1 MQKIQPS
8 NFPTVELRA
17 SGIHG
22 KGLFSLQT
30 IKKGEKIIQYKGEK
44 ISGEEGTRRS
54 EQHDFLTY
62 IFTLNDKFD
71 IDGAVNGNE
80 SRFANHS
87 CIPNSEID
95 IFGEEIWIIADKDIE
110 KGEEITYDYALDA
123 DEILEC
129 KCGAKDC
136 RGYINDPDDDC
147 TKKLL
152 NGKNIN
158 K

>member
-1 MQKIQPS
+1 MQKTQQLDL
-8 NFPTVELRA
+8 PTVELRK

-22 KGLFSLQT
+22 QGLFTLHP

-54 EQHDFLTY
+54 EQHDYLTY
-62 IFTLNDKFD
+62 IFILNDSFD

-80 SRFANHS
+80 ARFANHS
-87 CIPNSEID
+87 CVPNSCID
-95 IFGEEIWIIADKDIE
+95 IFGEKIWIIANKDIE

-123 DEILEC
+123 DEILKCE
-129 KCGAKDC
+129 CGAKDC
-136 RGYINDPDDDC
+136 RGYINDPDDDS

-152 NGKNIN
+152 NGRNN
-158 K
+158 NN